1 METFKKFINYGRF
14 SELIFL
20 IVGLVFLLCF
30 ALINMPSWTWLF
42 FLSIGILQS
51 SLFSFVT
58 RDEGFFQNPMGRK
71 GLGSSI
77 SFLID
82 KNLFALIFTSII
94 LSLVVIVINILRKLG
109 LVSEINLFYK
119 DIYRYLLLIL
129 ASDNLILLI
138 NYKNQPAYE
147 SGLRRDLYKDLSTGF
162 KSLLSILPSILVN
175 IFFILICFYF
185 SIKIKFTY
193 VLIYYLFSVFVYP
206 FSKKDKK
213 WQP

>member
-1 METFKKFINYGRF
+1 METFKKFINYGSF

-30 ALINMPSWTWLF
+30 ALINMPSWIWLF

-58 RDEGFFQNPMGRK
+58 RDEGFFQDPMDGKRP
-71 GLGSSI
+71 GGSI
-77 SFLID
+77 LFIFD

-94 LSLVVIVINILRKLG
+94 LSLVVIVLNILRKLG